1 MSEIN
6 FGKYIALSSFVHKL
20 NPVSKIF
27 FVIFLIIETF
37 LISNWLY
44 YIIPGT
50 LLVIF
55 MLGSK
60 IRISLYF
67 EDVKKL
73 WFLILIIFLLQ
84 FTSGV
89 NLHNLFN
96 AIETVLRIIII
107 VLLSSIFIRTT
118 RPVELARS
126 VEKGLILIRV
136 RRSLSRDISMTL
148 VLVMQFIPVLL
159 KEINRIR
166 TAQMIRGSKMSRG
179 IFKGL
184 QTVISIM
191 IPLVISTMRR
201 AEQVAIA
208 MESRRYGMYDNTT
221 SYYKSEIN
229 LPDVVVIVLSVVL
242 LILPAVLSKL
252 LIK

>member
-1 MSEIN
+1 
-6 FGKYIALSSFVHKL
+6 
-20 NPVSKIF
+20 
-27 FVIFLIIETF
+27 
-37 LISNWLY
+37 
-44 YIIPGT
+44 
-50 LLVIF
+50 
-55 MLGSK
+55 
-60 IRISLYF
+60 
-67 EDVKKL
+67 
-73 WFLILIIFLLQ
+73 
-84 FTSGV
+84 
-89 NLHNLFN
+89 
-96 AIETVLRIIII
+96 
-107 VLLSSIFIRTT
+107 
-118 RPVELARS
+118 
-126 VEKGLILIRV
+126 
-136 RRSLSRDISMTL
+136 MTL

-191 IPLVISTMRR
+191 IPLVISTIRR

>member
-73 WFLILIIFLLQ
+73 WFLILIIFYYSL
-84 FTSGV
+84 
-89 NLHNLFN
+89 
-96 AIETVLRIIII
+96 
-107 VLLSSIFIRTT
+107 
-118 RPVELARS
+118 PV
-126 VEKGLILIRV
+126 GLICTIYL
-136 RRSLSRDISMTL
+136 
-148 VLVMQFIPVLL
+148 MQL
-159 KEINRIR
+159 K
-166 TAQMIRGSKMSRG
+166 Q
-179 IFKGL
+179 F
-184 QTVISIM
+184 
-191 IPLVISTMRR
+191 
-201 AEQVAIA
+201 
-208 MESRRYGMYDNTT
+208 
-221 SYYKSEIN
+221 
-229 LPDVVVIVLSVVL
+229 
-242 LILPAVLSKL
+242 
-252 LIK
+252 